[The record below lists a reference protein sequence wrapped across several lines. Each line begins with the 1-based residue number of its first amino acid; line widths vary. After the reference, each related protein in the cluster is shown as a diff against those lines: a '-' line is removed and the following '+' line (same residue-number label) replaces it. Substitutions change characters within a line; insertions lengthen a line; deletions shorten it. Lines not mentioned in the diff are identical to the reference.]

1 MRNISLHY
9 FILLVMLGFSLNSIA
24 QQTLQINSS
33 DRKFIGSYTQYYV
46 DSSKKADINTIVN
59 KPFTN
64 GSTDILN
71 FGNTN
76 NNVWIRFTVT
86 SQTEKDLFL
95 EILAP
100 LLDQLDLYEIKNG
113 TPKKIFSGG
122 MNEPF
127 YNRPVHSQNWL
138 FDLDI
143 SGVTAHTYYIK
154 ASTGFPFQMPIVI
167 ASKDKYAEY
176 SQGQNIFWGLYIG
189 IILFAFIYNLFIYL
203 SVRER
208 RYLYYILYIIGSVT
222 FYMGLE
228 GFSFKFLW
236 PNFPYFNSILP
247 VFICVTNVII
257 MMFATNFLAI
267 SKKQKS
273 QFYIGRVIMA
283 GFIAIALAN
292 IFGSLSMAAMP
303 AQMLSLITCIYL
315 IVVAILALK
324 RKVPSAK
331 YFLIAWTLF
340 LALVFIF
347 ILAENNVI
355 PSNFFTTHSIFI
367 GHITEVCLLSF
378 ALADRINW
386 LKSENEKKQKEIIHQ
401 LQVNEQIQ
409 LEANRVLEQKVVERT
424 AEVVEQRNEA
434 VKQKKRS
441 DELLLNILPEETAEE
456 LKNTGT
462 SVARY
467 FDQVTVMF
475 TDIKDFTQFSERLS
489 PKELVAEI
497 NECFSEFDH
506 IVEKFGLEK
515 IKTIGDSYMVA
526 GGLPTAN
533 NTHATDI
540 VNAAL
545 AILQFMNELKEKK
558 IEQGKMYF
566 ELRIGV
572 HTGPVVAGIVGVKKF
587 AYDIWG
593 DTVNIAARMQSSGEP
608 GKVNISAHTYD
619 LIKDSFNCNYRGKL
633 EAKHKGLIDMYF
645 AEWKN

>member
-1 MRNISLHY
+1 MLVLSLQ
-9 FILLVMLGFSLNSIA
+9 SIA
-24 QQTLQINSS
+24 QQTLHINSN
-33 DRKFIGSYTQYYV
+33 DRKFIGTSVQYYI
-46 DSSKKADINTIVN
+46 DSTKQADINTVIN

-64 GSTDILN
+64 GTTDILN
-71 FGNTN
+71 FGNTP
-76 NNVWIRFTVT
+76 NNVWMRFSVS
-86 SQTEKDLFL
+86 SQTENDLFL

-100 LLDQLDLYEIKNG
+100 LLDQIELYEVKNNV
-113 TPKKIFSGG
+113 PQKIFDGG

-127 YNRPVHSQNWL
+127 NNRPIHSQNWL
-138 FDLDI
+138 FNLDL
-143 SGVTAHTYYIK
+143 GGNAVHTYYLK
-154 ASTGFPFQMPIVI
+154 ASTGFPFQVPIVL

-189 IILFAFIYNLFIYL
+189 IILFAFIYNFFIYL

-222 FYMGLE
+222 FYMGLQ

-236 PNFPYFNSILP
+236 PDLPYFNSILP
-247 VFICVTNVII
+247 VFICITNVII
-257 MMFATNFLAI
+257 MLFATNFLVI
-267 SKKQKS
+267 SKKQKW
-273 QFYIGRVIMA
+273 QFYIGRGIMA

-340 LALVFIF
+340 LVLVFVF

-367 GHITEVCLLSF
+367 GHVTEVCLLSF

-434 VKQKKRS
+434 LKQKKRS

-467 FDQVTVMF
+467 FDHVTVMF
-475 TDIKDFTQFSERLS
+475 TDIKDFTQFSEKLS
-489 PKELVAEI
+489 PRELVAEI
-497 NECFSEFDH
+497 NECFSAFDR
-506 IVEKFGLEK
+506 IVEKFGIEK
-515 IKTIGDSYMVA
+515 IKTIGDSYMAA
-526 GGLPTAN
+526 GGLPTPN
-533 NTHATDI
+533 ETHAIDV
-540 VNAAL
+540 VNAAI
-545 AILQFMNELKEKK
+545 AILKFMEELKEKK
-558 IEQGKMYF
+558 IKQGKMYF
-566 ELRIGV
+566 ELRIGI
-572 HTGPVVAGIVGVKKF
+572 HTGPVIAGIVGVKKF

-608 GKVNISAHTYD
+608 GKVNISVDTYE
-619 LIKDSFNCNYRGKL
+619 LIKDHFNCDYRGKL

-645 AEWKN
+645 AQ